1 MEPIILPTC
10 DTSDPASLEAWYGDF
25 GWAQHIRKVVL
36 SNCAEIVRAEATEK
50 LSEARIDA
58 LAHIHPLYV
67 GFLTD
72 CLNGRRL
79 REQNVRDSI
88 VNGGHA

>member
-1 MEPIILPTC
+1 MDAIQLPTC

-25 GWAQHIRKVVL
+25 GWAQHFRKVVL

-50 LSEARIDA
+50 LSESRIDQ
-58 LAHIHPLYV
+58 LAHIHPLYLS
-67 GFLTD
+67 FLTD

-79 REQNVRDSI
+79 REQNVRDSL
-88 VNGGHA
+88 VGGGRA